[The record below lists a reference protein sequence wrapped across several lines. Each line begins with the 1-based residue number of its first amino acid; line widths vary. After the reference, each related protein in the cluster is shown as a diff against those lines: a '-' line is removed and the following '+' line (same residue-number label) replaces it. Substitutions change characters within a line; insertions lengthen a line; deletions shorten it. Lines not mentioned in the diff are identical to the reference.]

1 MMNIVMKIFIKDQSS
16 VRFLVSGS
24 GTWTTVLLWFASSWV
39 SDQQSSVVLKKE
51 LLDLSFLCLVDEF
64 LVVGNDTLGN
74 GLSDGVNL
82 SNITTS
88 SDGDSDVKILESFK
102 SEKEDWLHDFNSE
115 WGWLEQLN
123 GWSVDSED
131 AFTVSDSGV
140 GNGVFLSSEA
150 LNELIFSLWH
160 GYGE

>member
-1 MMNIVMKIFIKDQSS
+1 MKIVMKIFIKDQSS

-115 WGWLEQLN
+115 
-123 GWSVDSED
+123 
-131 AFTVSDSGV
+131 
-140 GNGVFLSSEA
+140 
-150 LNELIFSLWH
+150 
-160 GYGE
+160 